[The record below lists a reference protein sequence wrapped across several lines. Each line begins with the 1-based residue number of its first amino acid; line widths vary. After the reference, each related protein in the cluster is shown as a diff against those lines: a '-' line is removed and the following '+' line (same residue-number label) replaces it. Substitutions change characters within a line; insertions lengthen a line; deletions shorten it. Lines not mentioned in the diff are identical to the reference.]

1 MQAEAIASNSDKLKI
16 KWVLAGGSGSLFSFY
31 LTAPIDERMQLLQS
45 TGSLRNEGAPRLGF
59 TRGSLYLTVTL
70 DPVSG

>member
-31 LTAPIDERMQLLQS
+31 LTASIDERMQLLQS